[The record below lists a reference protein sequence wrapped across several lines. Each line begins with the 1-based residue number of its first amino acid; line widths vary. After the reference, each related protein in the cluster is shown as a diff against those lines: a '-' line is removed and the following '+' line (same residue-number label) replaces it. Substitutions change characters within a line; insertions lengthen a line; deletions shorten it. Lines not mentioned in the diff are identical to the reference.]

1 LQGNTLG
8 SLHAMVG
15 LEIRNSA
22 GAVENLDLLRDP
34 ASGVQGALTT
44 FGVTQPPDAD
54 TLYSLGGVFDAAIF
68 IFYRNA
74 VPCLPGPE
82 RELPDGS
89 ELFSDKPDVCRITLL
104 IDNPPRHVLI
114 EQSSRRGYGLPCASP
129 SGIDPGLLSYQMSI
143 TATILCLRSTMI
155 IWSPTT
161 KYMCP
166 RHWG

>member
-1 LQGNTLG
+1 
-8 SLHAMVG
+8 
-15 LEIRNSA
+15 
-22 GAVENLDLLRDP
+22 
-34 ASGVQGALTT
+34 
-44 FGVTQPPDAD
+44 
-54 TLYSLGGVFDAAIF
+54 
-68 IFYRNA
+68 

-82 RELPDGS
+82 RELPDGIQ
-89 ELFSDKPDVCRITLL
+89 LFSDKPDVCRITLL

-129 SGIDPGLLSYQMSI
+129 SGIDPGLLSYQTSI

-161 KYMCP
+161 KYMCR